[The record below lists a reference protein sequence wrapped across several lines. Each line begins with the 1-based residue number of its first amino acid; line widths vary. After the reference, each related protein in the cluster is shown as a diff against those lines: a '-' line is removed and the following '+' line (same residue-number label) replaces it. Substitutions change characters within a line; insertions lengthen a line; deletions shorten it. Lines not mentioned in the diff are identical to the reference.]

1 MKIILRET
9 VEKLGKAGQLVEV
22 KPGYARN
29 YLLPRRL
36 AVEATTK
43 NVHAMEHQQRV
54 IADKLRR
61 ERKDVESFAAKLNGI
76 VLNFPVQVGE
86 EGKLFGSVTNK
97 DVAEALER
105 QGVEIDKRKIA
116 LEDPIKEL
124 GEYTV
129 AVSLSHD
136 VEARLKV
143 IVAAAES

>member
-1 MKIILRET
+1 MKVILRET
-9 VEKLGKAGQLVEV
+9 VEKLGKAGQMVEV

-29 YLLPRRL
+29 YLLPRQL

-43 NVHAMEHQQRV
+43 NVHAIEHQQRI

-61 ERKDVESFAAKLNGI
+61 ERKDVEGFAAKLGG
-76 VLNFPVQVGE
+76 VSLSFPVQVGE

-97 DVAEALER
+97 DIAEALAQ
-105 QGVEIDKRKIA
+105 QGIEIDKRKIG

-129 AVSLSHD
+129 PVTLPHD

-143 IVAAAES
+143 TVVAAE